1 MDNVTRLSNL
11 PEAKYQ
17 IRFGVTKPT
26 FDGMLSILEKAY
38 MEMRRKGGRK
48 RKLSVLDMLIVWFAY
63 MHDYRTMEDIG
74 FDYSCH
80 KQRICE
86 AIGWVETTLI
96 RDGTFSLPSKRELV
110 KADTEIVIAIV
121 DVTECETERPQK
133 NRRNPTQASTNV
145 TRSKTKS

>member
-1 MDNVTRLSNL
+1 MDNITRLANL
-11 PEAKYQ
+11 PETKYQ
-17 IRFGVTKPT
+17 TRFGVTKPT
-26 FDGMLSILEKAY
+26 FDGMLFILEKAY
-38 MEMRRKGGRK
+38 MEMRRRGGRK
-48 RKLSVLDMLIVWFAY
+48 RKLSVLDMLVVWFAY

-86 AIGWVETTLI
+86 AIDWVETTLVK
-96 RDGTFSLPSKRELV
+96 DGMFSLPSKRELI

-133 NRRNPTQASTNV
+133 NRRNLTPASTNAI
-145 TRSKTKS
+145 RSKTKS